1 MIKNIEKETSIILLS
16 GGLDSLTCLAI
27 AKSNDEKCYAISFDY
42 GQKHNSE
49 LQASINI
56 AKEYSIEHKII
67 SLKDLGSLGGSS
79 LTQDNLS
86 VPDFINNQNKQDKS
100 DSDIPNTYVPCRNLI
115 FISFASAYAEVVNAS
130 KIYIGV
136 NAIDYSGYPDCREEF
151 IQNMQNTINSGTKM
165 GEKNCAPKL
174 TTPLVNLTK
183 AQIIQLGDSLG
194 VDYSFSVSCY
204 RANNKLEACGTCD
217 SCTYRKQGFIDAG
230 VSDPT
235 NYIN

>member
-1 MIKNIEKETSIILLS
+1 MTKTPANNTSIILLS

-27 AKSNDEKCYAISFDY
+27 AKNNGEQCYAISFDY

-56 AKEYSIEHKII
+56 ANKYDIEHKII

-86 VPDFINNQNKQDKS
+86 VPDFIDNQNKQDKS

-115 FISFASAYAEVVNAS
+115 FISFACAYAEVIKAS

-151 IQNMQNTINSGTKM
+151 IQAMQNTINSGTKM
-165 GEKNCAPKL
+165 GDENCAPKL
-174 TTPLVNLTK
+174 TTPLVDLTK
-183 AQIIQLGDSLG
+183 AQIIKLGHSLG
-194 VDYSFSVSCY
+194 VDYKLSVSCY
-204 RANNKLEACGTCD
+204 RANNKLQACGTCD

>member
-1 MIKNIEKETSIILLS
+1 MSPEKTNTKSIILLS

-27 AKSNDEKCYAISFDY
+27 AKNNGEQCYAISFDY

-56 AKEYSIEHKII
+56 SKQYNIEHKII
-67 SLKDLGSLGGSS
+67 SLKDLGNLGGSS

-86 VPDFINNQNKQDKS
+86 VPDFIDNKDKQNKS
-100 DSDIPNTYVPCRNLI
+100 SSSIPNTYVPCRNLI
-115 FISFASAYAEVVNAS
+115 FISFACAYAEIIKAS

-165 GEKNCAPKL
+165 GDKNCAPKL
-174 TTPLVNLTK
+174 TTPLVDLTK
-183 AQIIQLGDSLG
+183 AQIIELGHSLG
-194 VDYSFSVSCY
+194 VDYGLSVSCY
-204 RANNKLEACGTCD
+204 RANNKLQACGTCD

-230 VSDPT
+230 SLDPT

>member
-1 MIKNIEKETSIILLS
+1 MTKPPVNNTSIILLS

-27 AKSNDEKCYAISFDY
+27 AKNNGEQCYAISFDY

-56 AKEYSIEHKII
+56 ANKYDIEHKII

-79 LTQDNLS
+79 LTQDNLL
-86 VPDFINNQNKQDKS
+86 VPDFIDNQNKQDKS
-100 DSDIPNTYVPCRNLI
+100 YSDIPNTYVPCRNLI
-115 FISFASAYAEVVNAS
+115 FISFACAYAEVINAS

-151 IQNMQNTINSGTKM
+151 IQAMQNTINSGTKM
-165 GEKNCAPKL
+165 GDENCAPKL
-174 TTPLVNLTK
+174 TTPLVDLTK
-183 AQIIQLGDSLG
+183 AQIIKLGHSLS
-194 VDYSFSVSCY
+194 VDYGLSVSCY
-204 RANNKLEACGTCD
+204 RANNKLQACGTCD